1 MDVVFFLPFLSFNS
15 AHEIEDSLMKVK
27 GKWSKAANY
36 ASWLRLVMVMDGLEE
51 LEQEEEEEEGD
62 VA

>member
-1 MDVVFFLPFLSFNS
+1 MVDNV
-15 AHEIEDSLMKVK
+15 DSGFVAKSIIRKCFMMKVK